1 MSNDLYSEKL
11 SWFKE
16 NERPE
21 VVLLIADDPELTK
34 IVVAWHNVEVK
45 IKDELSKLL
54 KNSENDVWSWLWE
67 NTEYEYSDF
76 VEKSEV
82 PKNHLHKR
90 LPILI
95 GNRILYPDGSV
106 NSYVQKYLKDKVLKL
121 FEAKIQKSRR
131 KV

>member
-34 IVVAWHNVEVK
+34 IVVAWQNVAVK
-45 IKDELSKLL
+45 PKDKLCELS
-54 KNSENDVWSWLWE
+54 KNSENEIWKWLWE

-82 PKNHLHKR
+82 PKNHLHRR
-90 LPILI
+90 LPILL
-95 GNRILYPDGSV
+95 GNRILYPDETV
-106 NSYVQKYLKDKVLKL
+106 NSYVQKYLKDKVIKL
-121 FEAKIQKSRR
+121 FDTKSRVS
-131 KV
+131 KKKT